1 MSTAVR
7 HGEKTTH
14 QRLGEKIAYRPRL
27 LGAER
32 ARTAARLRRD
42 YEKGRSVRRVAEDAD
57 LSYGTAYTLLQ
68 EAGTVMRDRQG
79 RLPGTAPAEA
89 AL

>member
-1 MSTAVR
+1 MSTAV
-7 HGEKTTH
+7 
-14 QRLGEKIAYRPRL
+14 RLGEKIAYRPRL

-32 ARTAARLRRD
+32 ARKAARLRKE
-42 YEKGRSVRRVAEDAD
+42 YEKGRSVRRIAEEAD

-79 RLPGTAPAEA
+79 RLPGEVPAGKA
-89 AL
+89 AA